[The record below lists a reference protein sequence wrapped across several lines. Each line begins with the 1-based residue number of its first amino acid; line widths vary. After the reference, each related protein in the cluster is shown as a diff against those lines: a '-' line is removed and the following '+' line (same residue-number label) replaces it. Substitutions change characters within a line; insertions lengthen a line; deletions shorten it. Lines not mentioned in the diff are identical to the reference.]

1 MEGDTSQSTA
11 VDAADV
17 QDPAI
22 LGAING
28 PPAVGPGTFYS
39 QPNGNG
45 GFVAPDVATPDN
57 TLFSGGFFSS
67 VPWWAWAALAGIV
80 VLKVVR

>member
-22 LGAING
+22 LAAING
-28 PPAVGPGTFYS
+28 PPGTGPGTFYS
-39 QPNGNG
+39 QPDGSG
-45 GFVAPDVATPDN
+45 GFVAPSSA
-57 TLFSGGFFSS
+57 SGFFAS
-67 VPWWAWAALAGIV
+67 VPWWAWAALAGVV